1 MNLFVPWYKYFATP
15 CTIGKVFRVNINTVS
30 LSGSIMEGGEV
41 YKERQHRL
49 SREYVKVQH

>member
-15 CTIGKVFRVNINTVS
+15 CTIGKVFHVNINTVS